1 MSTEQINIRIDADMV
16 SALERVAREEALDR
30 ATAIRRLLES
40 SIKQWELEHAL
51 LGYRRGELSL
61 GRAAQE
67 AGLTQW
73 ELIDAARAAGLAYPL
88 SADQTERRLAELG
101 GAEPRP
107 ARETL
112 PDIPPKLGGVLLV
125 GINPAPISVAA
136 GHYYQGRIG
145 RRLWHRLERI
155 GLLKD
160 PLPGAEDEAF
170 AREGHGL
177 TDLVKRP
184 TRTSTELTED
194 ELRVGADELR
204 AKIREWRPFFVL
216 FAFKEPARRL
226 LGKSVAPGPGADV
239 EGVPTFL
246 LTGPYAPRAEAER
259 IDDELRRLLGRRGR
273 KGSDDARSQR
283 VTAADIE
290 AGRIRLPRT
299 AKRFFPSSKEPV
311 EIILRGS
318 RLQAKYDPRL
328 GPDRER
334 SGVLSVG
341 PDSLSNLVRAEE
353 ILSVSRG
360 PAGVVRL
367 D

>member
-1 MSTEQINIRIDADMV
+1 MSTEQINIRIDADLV

-30 ATAIRRLLES
+30 STVIRRLLET
-40 SIKQWELEHAL
+40 SIEQWELEHAL
-51 LGYRRGELSL
+51 LGYRRGELSV
-61 GRAAQE
+61 GRAAEE

-88 SADQTERRLAELG
+88 SAEQTERRLAELG
-101 GAEPRP
+101 GAEPRS
-107 ARETL
+107 ANETL
-112 PDIPPKLGGVLLV
+112 PDIPPEPGGVLLV
-125 GINPAPISVAA
+125 GINPAPVSVAA

-145 RRLWHRLERI
+145 RRLWRRLERA

-160 PLPGAEDEAF
+160 PVPGAEDDAF

-184 TRTSTELTED
+184 TAASAELTDD
-194 ELRVGADELR
+194 ELTAGAEELPS
-204 AKIREWRPFFVL
+204 KIRLWQPGLVL

-226 LGKSVAPGPGADV
+226 LGSAVTPGPGPDL

-259 IDDELRRLLGRRGR
+259 IDAELRKTLGKSRSG
-273 KGSDDARSQR
+273 GSDEEQSQR
-283 VTAADIE
+283 VTAADIA
-290 AGRIRLPRT
+290 AGRIRLPRS
-299 AKRFFPSSKEPV
+299 AKRFFPPSKETV
-311 EIILRGS
+311 EIVLRGT
-318 RLQAKYDPRL
+318 RVTAAYDPRL

-334 SGVLSVG
+334 SGVLRVG
-341 PDSLSNLVRAEE
+341 AERLRELVREDE
-353 ILSVSRG
+353 VLRVSRG
-360 PAGVVRL
+360 LAGVVSL